1 MLLLL
6 GIVAE
11 EVAILALAFCIY
23 HPVFVFTLGG
33 KATPSIQMIAVVAH
47 ALGIMLGIL
56 VRASSVLTLLP
67 SGLNY
72 LSNYFLRS
80 HSFSGRTTLGR
91 VSILLG
97 KVLVLLQLVLR
108 V

>member
-67 SGLNY
+67 RGLNN

-97 KVLVLLQLVLR
+97 KGLVLLQLVLR